1 VIARPEYKGYMNILL
16 VGIQGSG
23 KGTLARKLVEKFG
36 YNFFEMGQKLRNFAG
51 LDEPESGVVRDLL
64 AKGSLVSPELVERIL
79 LHYQSGHTGAPIL
92 FDGIPRTP
100 EQKNLFDRVF
110 PEYIVLFL
118 DLSREMAIERL
129 GGRRIDPVTG
139 ESFPRSFEG
148 NFSPFTGN
156 ELVHRED
163 DNPSAVSKRIDTFYA
178 NTLPLLALWAGEGKR
193 VYTIDASQSIED
205 CAKQA
210 EVVVGAYSTK

>member
-23 KGTLARKLVEKFG
+23 KGTLARKLVDKFG

-64 AKGSLVSPELVERIL
+64 AKGSLVGPELVERIL
-79 LHYQSGHTGAPIL
+79 LHYQSGHIGAPIL

-163 DNPSAVSKRIDTFYA
+163 DNPAAVSKRIDTFYA